1 MRTGYRVDRLLDVHL
16 VTDQDIAQRSSF
28 AVKIGAVTDS
38 ARPLPLQ

>member
-1 MRTGYRVDRLLDVHL
+1 VEKLLDVHL
-16 VTDQDIAQRSSF
+16 VSDEDIARKSSF